1 MQKKAFSKKEAA
13 ERLLS
18 LLEEDFYGDINELH
32 NEVFNYGYVSGYV
45 EAEKNLEGYG
55 IFDAIRKVQEY
66 EKLQFGETIT
76 DIADPEKLANMLFY
90 IVGQELIDSAV
101 CDIEELQ
108 ENYSVDENNKEIFAE
123 YLEKILK

>member
-1 MQKKAFSKKEAA
+1 MLKLKRK
-13 ERLLS
+13 
-18 LLEEDFYGDINELH
+18 LEE
-32 NEVFNYGYVSGYV
+32 
-45 EAEKNLEGYG
+45 YG

-90 IVGQELIDSAV
+90 IIGQELIDSSV

-108 ENYSVDENNKEIFAE
+108 ENYSVDENNKKIFVE

>member
-45 EAEKNLEGYG
+45 EAEKNLEEYG

-90 IVGQELIDSAV
+90 IIGQELIDSAV

-108 ENYSVDENNKEIFAE
+108 EIYSVDENNKEIFVE